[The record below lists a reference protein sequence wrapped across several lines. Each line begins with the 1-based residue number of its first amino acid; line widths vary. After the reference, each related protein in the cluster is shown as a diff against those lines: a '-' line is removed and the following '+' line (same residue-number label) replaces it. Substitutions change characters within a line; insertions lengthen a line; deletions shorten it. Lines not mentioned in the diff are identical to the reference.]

1 MRNKAKQN
9 LTSEYGLKMRKLRPV
24 EVESVFGQIKADA
37 GMRRFTLRGKS
48 KVELEWGLHCIG
60 HIFRKL
66 AIALQ

>member
-1 MRNKAKQN
+1 
-9 LTSEYGLKMRKLRPV
+9 MRKLRPV

-37 GMRRFTLRGKS
+37 GMRRFSLRGKS

-60 HIFRKL
+60 HNFRKL